1 MKLDVY
7 WRVMNLGFHHNN
19 EDANASLAI
28 LSLYL
33 DTLTDYFSFYAAL
46 QPQFYSMKENEM
58 ICL

>member
-1 MKLDVY
+1 
-7 WRVMNLGFHHNN
+7 MNLGFHHNN